1 MKKIFLLT
9 AMITAFITCNSDNT
23 LARTDDTT
31 NQNGMLGPIS
41 NLFIRLVDK
50 EGNWIEGIEEK
61 EMKLFVADSY
71 WNILEEQPDNTPGVF
86 HALPLWS
93 IEKNYNYVEGEEEDT
108 YIKTDLLTL
117 SITTYFKDFL
127 NNDQNNG
134 TYGDYIVLKID
145 ENISLNIQLFYKEF
159 YNHVSPCIEKF
170 VCNGIEYINLE
181 YNNPDDP
188 DPRNRA
194 LMQKINDIV
203 IE

>member
-9 AMITAFITCNSDNT
+9 AIITAFITCNSDNT
-23 LARTDDTT
+23 SAKTDDAT
-31 NQNGMLGPIS
+31 NQNNGMLGPIS
-41 NLFIRLVDK
+41 SLFIRLVDK

-86 HALPLWS
+86 HALPLWF
-93 IEKNYNYVEGEEEDT
+93 IEKKYNYVEGEEEDT

-127 NNDQNNG
+127 NNDQNNE
-134 TYGDYIVLKID
+134 TYGDYVVLHID
-145 ENISLNIQLFYKEF
+145 ENTSINIQLFYKEF
-159 YNHVSPCIEKF
+159 YNRVSPCIEKF
-170 VCNGIEYINLE
+170 VCNGIEYTNVESIPN
-181 YNNPDDP
+181 Y
-188 DPRNRA
+188 RNGKDATGR
-194 LMQKINDIV
+194 QKINDIV